1 MKKSLLALFFLVAT
15 VAKMTAQDEA
25 LFNHYMVNP
34 VLVNPAFTG
43 NSDKYYIYG
52 HYRTQWT
59 GFANAPQT
67 YALSVNGPL
76 AEKVGIGGM
85 LLNERFGLTS
95 RLRGQLSYAYHYKN
109 EKKGVNAGFGFSTEF
124 HRTRIDNSVL
134 SNGFYEGPDRTVEAN
149 TKNISIFDATVGG
162 YVTLNNKF
170 TFHVATPNLIRA
182 RLGQISDTATK
193 EKTFLRQFILGAG
206 YKVLMND
213 KFTFEP
219 SIQMR
224 RVYQAPFEV
233 EVNLMARFMQDR
245 FAVGTYFRPGSS
257 GATGIIVGVKESFF
271 QIYYT
276 YNASLAE
283 FKNYNAQAHEIT
295 LGISLNKPVKEQTSP
310 TTKKKKRYKN

>member
-1 MKKSLLALFFLVAT
+1 
-15 VAKMTAQDEA
+15 
-25 LFNHYMVNP
+25 
-34 VLVNPAFTG
+34 
-43 NSDKYYIYG
+43 
-52 HYRTQWT
+52 
-59 GFANAPQT
+59 
-67 YALSVNGPL
+67 
-76 AEKVGIGGM
+76 M
-85 LLNERFGLTS
+85 LLNERFGLTN

-109 EKKGVNAGFGFSTEF
+109 EKKGVQAGFGFSTEF

-149 TKNISIFDATVGG
+149 TKNVSIFDATVGG

-170 TFHVATPNLIRA
+170 TAHVATPNLIRA
-182 RLGQISDTATK
+182 RLGQISDTTVK

-206 YKVLMND
+206 YKMVLSD

-276 YNASLAE
+276 YNASLSP
-283 FKNYNAQAHEIT
+283 FKTYNSQAHEIT